1 MPPLTYISEK
11 AASDLIKSEVAA
23 HLDLGHIKN
32 PEGFAQHHV
41 DTARIAYE
49 TAAAIW
55 KRHPFLQS
63 EIIPEEI
70 RTAGYVHDLKK
81 TITGTPL
88 HEIPTA
94 YAVLSDLKLELV
106 IGGTAAERVSA
117 LKRIAGI
124 IPPDFGLYE
133 SIKGEFLPEKD
144 SLYHLNNERRAE
156 LDYLLKNIS
165 ADGHTLTVEEF
176 ALPLRLDQQIALYAD
191 LTNVEGKVVPIGQR
205 MDEAAERYGNVHSKY
220 HDLVYA
226 NLVELVRPRILVVDA
241 NIRGLLDTSSN

>member
-1 MPPLTYISEK
+1 MPPLTYISER
-11 AASDLIKSEVAA
+11 AASDLVKSDVAA

-32 PEGFAQHHV
+32 PQGFAQHHL
-41 DTARIAYE
+41 DTAKIAYE
-49 TAAAIW
+49 TAASIL
-55 KRHPFLQS
+55 KHHPFLQR

-94 YAVLSDLKLELV
+94 YEILTNPQLELV
-106 IGGTAAERVSA
+106 IGGTETERASA

-144 SLYHLNNERRAE
+144 SLYPLNDERRAE
-156 LDYLLKNIS
+156 LAYLIKNIS
-165 ADGHTLTVEEF
+165 TDGHALTLEEF
-176 ALPLRLDQQIALYAD
+176 ALPLRLDQQITLYAD

-205 MDEAAERYGNVHSKY
+205 MDEVAKRYGDAHSKY
-220 HDLVYA
+220 HDPIYTQ
-226 NLVELVRPRILVVDA
+226 LVELVRPRILVVDA
-241 NIRGLLDTSSN
+241 NIRGLLDTSSR